1 MTAGTEEQTAGV
13 PVKDA
18 AGSGG
23 RPGLRLIDASWAG
36 SVLIAV
42 ASAVLTGLAWSG
54 FTGSDGVS
62 QLGFPVSTVAY
73 ATLGALIVRRVRNPI
88 GWLLAGRGSQ
98 PRADGGS

>member
-23 RPGLRLIDASWAG
+23 RPGLRLIDALWAG

-42 ASAVLTGLAWSG
+42 AGAVLTGLTWS
-54 FTGSDGVS
+54 
-62 QLGFPVSTVAY
+62 
-73 ATLGALIVRRVRNPI
+73 
-88 GWLLAGRGSQ
+88 
-98 PRADGGS
+98 

>member
-13 PVKDA
+13 PVKDT

-23 RPGLRLIDASWAG
+23 RPGLRLIDALWAG

-42 ASAVLTGLAWSG
+42 AGAVLTGLTWSD
-54 FTGSDGVS
+54 FKANDAIS
-62 QLGFPVSTVAY
+62 QVGLPVSTVAY

-88 GWLLAGRGSQ
+88 GWLLADRRESASG
-98 PRADGGS
+98 

>member
-23 RPGLRLIDASWAG
+23 RPGLRLIDALWAG

-42 ASAVLTGLAWSG
+42 AGAVLTGLTWSG
-54 FTGSDGVS
+54 FK
-62 QLGFPVSTVAY
+62 
-73 ATLGALIVRRVRNPI
+73 ATASPRWDSRSRRWRT
-88 GWLLAGRGSQ
+88 LSGR
-98 PRADGGS
+98 